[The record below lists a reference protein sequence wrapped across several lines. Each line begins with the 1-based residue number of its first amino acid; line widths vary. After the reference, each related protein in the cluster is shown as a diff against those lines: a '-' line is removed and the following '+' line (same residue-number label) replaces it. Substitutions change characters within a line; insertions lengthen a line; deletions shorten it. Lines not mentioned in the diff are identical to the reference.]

1 MSINYNEDDK
11 YIYRLDIAQQP
22 QRARMCGLGD
32 KDRRQISPPPCIK
45 LTIFDKATNQE
56 ILPEKVAN
64 ASCYML
70 IAELWDPKGSKNLSI
85 VDTLQD
91 SQPGSTDGG
100 NDDDEDDY
108 LGSADDPNFNNNNNN
123 SNSSANANNSYNA
136 NSLNQVNNSENVT
149 LVNKLDDPAPTR
161 NLIGNN
167 VTNAFKL
174 FDDQGKLGV
183 WFVLQDLSIRIEG
196 KFKLK
201 FSLFKL
207 SPTTIFESID
217 QNGNDGD
224 LSVPGKS
231 IPILDYKYSDVFQV
245 YSAKK
250 FPGVMDSTPLSK
262 AFAGQG
268 VKIPIRRDKKGSN

>member
-1 MSINYNEDDK
+1 MEGVFQEDEN
-11 YIYRLDIAQQP
+11 YIYKLEIRQQP

-32 KDRRQISPPPCIK
+32 KDRRQINPPPCIQ
-45 LTIFDKATNQE
+45 LIIIDRLTNQE
-56 ILPEKVAN
+56 IPPEKVPN
-64 ASCYML
+64 ALCYML
-70 IAELWDPKGSKNLSI
+70 IAELWDPKATKNLSI

-91 SQPGSTDGG
+91 NGPISEAPVEEEEENINEDGNYGGSLGG
-100 NDDDEDDY
+100 QYNQEMM
-108 LGSADDPNFNNNNNN
+108 GQM
-123 SNSSANANNSYNA
+123 SSP
-136 NSLNQVNNSENVT
+136 ENMT
-149 LVNKLDDPAPTR
+149 LVNRLEDPAPTR

-174 FDDQGKLGV
+174 YDEHNKLGI

-207 SPTTIFESID
+207 GSTTIFEGSE
-217 QNGNDGD
+217 NRD
-224 LSVPGKS
+224 LGMNSHGKC
-231 IPILDYKYSDVFQV
+231 IKILAYKYSDVFQV

-268 VKIPIRRDKKGSN
+268 VKISIRREKKSQG

>member
-1 MSINYNEDDK
+1 
-11 YIYRLDIAQQP
+11 
-22 QRARMCGLGD
+22 MCGLGD

-45 LTIFDKATNQE
+45 LTIFDKLTNQE
-56 ILPEKVAN
+56 VQPDKVTN

-70 IAELWDPKGSKNLSI
+70 IAELWDPKGTKNLSI

-91 SQPGSTDGG
+91 NQPVTNGI
-100 NDDDEDDY
+100 NDEDDNEDF
-108 LGSADDPNFNNNNNN
+108 LGAEDPNIHSNNFDI
-123 SNSSANANNSYNA
+123 
-136 NSLNQVNNSENVT
+136 NSLSQINNSENVT

-174 FDDQGKLGV
+174 YDDQNRLGI

-196 KFKLK
+196 QFKLK

-217 QNGNDGD
+217 SNVNDVD
-224 LSVPGKS
+224 LNAPGKA
-231 IPILDYKYSDVFQV
+231 IPILDFKYSDVFQV

-268 VKIPIRRDKKGSN
+268 VKIPIRRDKKGAN

>member
-1 MSINYNEDDK
+1 M
-11 YIYRLDIAQQP
+11 RQQP

-32 KDRRQISPPPCIK
+32 KDRRQISPPPCVQ
-45 LTIFDKATNQE
+45 LTIIDKNTGNE
-56 ILPEKVAN
+56 ISPENVSN

-70 IAELWDPKGSKNLSI
+70 ICELWDPKGVKNLSI

-91 SQPGSTDGG
+91 SHNSGGGDLNEDDNDSNENNDTENTG
-100 NDDDEDDY
+100 ND
-108 LGSADDPNFNNNNNN
+108 
-123 SNSSANANNSYNA
+123 A
-136 NSLNQVNNSENVT
+136 NSEQGGLLNNCDLDQNIDSTGGSSENLT

-174 FDDQGKLGV
+174 YDENNNLGL

-201 FSLFKL
+201 FLLFKL
-207 SPTTIFESID
+207 NPATIFESAGANEQEAAAGGSD
-217 QNGNDGD
+217 SNAG
-224 LSVPGKS
+224 GKS
-231 IPILDYKYSDVFQV
+231 IPILDYKFSDVFQV

-268 VKIPIRRDKKGSN
+268 VKIPIRRDKKGAN